1 MNKPKT
7 YYFLSFVNPET
18 RENVGVVIIDAP
30 SIDEALK
37 SAWSQGINPGGEVSF
52 AKIEHSELEENDL
65 ELNRHYT
72 KEQMND
78 RGYLTIKQ
86 HQNRLHEN

>member
-18 RENVGVVIIDAP
+18 RENAGVCIIDAP
-30 SIDEALK
+30 SIDIALR
-37 SAWSQGINPGGEVSF
+37 SAWKQGINPGGDVSF
-52 AKIEHSELEENDL
+52 AKIDDKEMEDNDL
-65 ELNRHYT
+65 ELNRLYT
-72 KEQMND
+72 KEQMFD

-86 HQNRLHEN
+86 QNKIHDN